1 MVLKKFIHNNNL
13 NERHALELY
22 ELFTVN
28 IFNRETLLCEIID
41 NVLARRWGLST
52 IDKPYNDTPHNTQK
66 EIAADRGRMYNRMKK
81 AQGGRDG
88 RTFGEDKMSSPKTAE
103 LIAQQTRDNM

>member
-1 MVLKKFIHNNNL
+1 M
-13 NERHALELY
+13 
-22 ELFTVN
+22 N

-103 LIAQQTRDNM
+103 LIAQQTGKPGLYVSALLDKIISREVLHIN